1 MKRYG
6 LAALL
11 IVGLLAGG
19 LKARDYY
26 LDVTMGYPFALVW
39 NQPRAEFWE
48 PAIAE
53 YEKADRA
60 NPPAPGQILFVG
72 SSSIDYWQTLE
83 ADMAPLAVLERGF
96 GGANLSHVTHYAGR
110 IVIPYRPRAIV
121 LFAGGNDFRGFFPK
135 SPDEIAGDFRDL
147 DSLLREALP
156 QVRLH
161 YISIKP
167 TFTDW
172 DKWPEIDR
180 LNATIRAYTES
191 DARLNFI
198 DISAVMLG
206 DDGQPRRELFRP
218 DGIHLSAA
226 GYAQWT
232 AVIRPVLMRE
242 YGRGS

>member
-1 MKRYG
+1 M
-6 LAALL
+6 
-11 IVGLLAGG
+11 AGG
-19 LKARDYY
+19 LKAREYY
-26 LDVTMGYPFALVW
+26 LDVTMGYPLALVW

-53 YEKADRA
+53 YEKANRA
-60 NPPAPGQILFVG
+60 NPPTPGQILFVG
-72 SSSIDYWQTLE
+72 
-83 ADMAPLAVLERGF
+83 
-96 GGANLSHVTHYAGR
+96 
-110 IVIPYRPRAIV
+110 
-121 LFAGGNDFRGFFPK
+121 GNDFRDFFPK

-156 QVRLH
+156 QARLH
-161 YISIKP
+161 YISVKP
-167 TFTDW
+167 TLTDW

-198 DISAVMLG
+198 DISAAMLG

-232 AVIRPVLMRE
+232 SIIRPVLMRE
-242 YGRGS
+242 YGGES